1 MESLQEL
8 RHLLSVQAAAVENI
22 GDFLLKRIFVPIAIH
37 ADPQHEEVFE
47 QELDKMHY
55 AIIPEL
61 FAEILAA
68 EICLGDLRSIEWLL
82 HGLLDAVE
90 LIVIALMSK
99 DLSLDNISNSP
110 QAVSHDGQLLRKG
123 EIEASSLTPEKT
135 A

>member
-1 MESLQEL
+1 M
-8 RHLLSVQAAAVENI
+8 
-22 GDFLLKRIFVPIAIH
+22 
-37 ADPQHEEVFE
+37 
-47 QELDKMHY
+47 
-55 AIIPEL
+55 

-68 EICLGDLRSIEWLL
+68 EICLDDLLNSEWPL
-82 HGLLDAVE
+82 HGLVDLYE
-90 LIVIALMSK
+90 LLVIALMSK